1 MRAAASACRLRRDG
15 REPAAILGCGAGL
28 LGVIAV
34 APLFQ
39 VKDAE
44 ALRAR
49 LPQALKALA
58 GLASRDGAGESAD
71 GVPSQ

>member
-1 MRAAASACRLRRDG
+1 M
-15 REPAAILGCGAGL
+15 
-28 LGVIAV
+28 GVIAV

-58 GLASRDGAGESAD
+58 GLASRDGAGESAA
-71 GVPSQ
+71 GLTGGNRWIVKRMSAEF

>member
-1 MRAAASACRLRRDG
+1 
-15 REPAAILGCGAGL
+15 